1 MTTTSLVMISIQD
14 QDFKIQKIFISSLIS
29 SLHLILPMAL
39 FPFPVI
45 ISYLTGQLGSCPL
58 IYELSS

>member
-14 QDFKIQKIFISSLIS
+14 QDFKIQNIFIS
-29 SLHLILPMAL
+29 SLHLILPLAL